1 MAVFL
6 SRVGR
11 FCFRRRRLVALVWAG
26 LLVVTLAGAAALSEP
41 APDTFS
47 VPGTESQRANDLLK
61 DRFPQ
66 AATDRATAR
75 AVFAA
80 PAGRSLTEPANRA
93 AVERAVARVKAT
105 PKVAGVA
112 TPYAQGTVS
121 GDGRVAFAEI
131 AYRVPEYELTGAD
144 RDALREAASAP
155 GLRVELS
162 GNAVAPPEEG
172 AGELLGVAAAAIV
185 LLVTLGSLVAAGL
198 PLLTAIIGIVIGLS
212 AISAMTAFIE
222 LSSDTLALALMLG
235 LAVAIDYALFI
246 IARYRQEVLDGR
258 EPADAVAHAA
268 GTAGSAVVFAGL
280 TVIIALAGLGVVG
293 IPVLTRLGLAA
304 AFTVA
309 VAVLIALT
317 LLPALLGFAG
327 RRAVTTRRV
336 LSGRVPSVPAGRRW
350 GRFVTAHPVPVL
362 VVAVAGLLLAATP
375 ALDLRLGL
383 PDDGTAPSETT
394 QRQAYDLLADGFG
407 PGVNGPLTLVVQTP
421 HGNGTKPAAERVAK
435 TVSSMDGAAA
445 VEPPVLNPSGD
456 TALVGVIPDSAPTS
470 KATENL
476 IQDIRDRFRSQD
488 EATVAVTGQTAIDV
502 DTSGKLAGALLP
514 YLAVVV
520 GLAFVLLT
528 LVFRSLLVPLKATA
542 GFLLSVAATF
552 GAVVAVFQWGW
563 LNGPLGVH
571 TSGII
576 VNLLPV
582 MLIGM
587 VFGLAMDY
595 QVFLV
600 TRMREEHVRGAGPVD
615 AAVAGVAHGARV
627 VTAAAIIMISVFA
640 GFILSATPMVQS
652 FGFALAA
659 AVFFDAFVVRM
670 TIVPAVMALLGRA
683 GWWLPARL
691 DRVLPHMDVEGTG
704 MTAPRDVPVGSST
717 AS

>member
-6 SRVGR
+6 GRLGR
-11 FCFRRRRLVALVWAG
+11 FCFRRRRLVALVWVG
-26 LLVVTLAGAAALSEP
+26 LLVAAVAGAAALSEP
-41 APDTFS
+41 APDTFT

-61 DRFPQ
+61 ERFPQ
-66 AATDRATAR
+66 AAADTATAR
-75 AVFAA
+75 VVYAV
-80 PAGRSLTEPANRA
+80 PAGRSLTEPGSRA
-93 AVERAVARVKAT
+93 AVQRSVARIKAV
-105 PKVAGVA
+105 PRVAEA
-112 TPYAQGTVS
+112 TDPYALRAVS
-121 GDGRVAFAEI
+121 GDGRTAFAEV
-131 AYRVPEYELTGAD
+131 AFRVPAHELTGAD
-144 RDALREAASAP
+144 RDALRTAATVP

-162 GNAVAPPEEG
+162 GDAVPPPEEG

-198 PLLTAIIGIVIGLS
+198 PLLTAIVGIVIGLS
-212 AISAMTAFIE
+212 VISAATAFVE
-222 LSSDTLALALMLG
+222 FSEDGMALALMLG

-246 IARYRQEVLDGR
+246 ISRYRQEVLDGR
-258 EPADAVAHAA
+258 EPVDAAGHAV

-280 TVIIALAGLGVVG
+280 TVVIALAGLAVVD
-293 IPVLTRLGLAA
+293 IPVLTRLGVAA

-309 VAVLIALT
+309 VAVLVALT
-317 LLPALLGFAG
+317 LLPALLGFTG
-327 RRAVTTRRV
+327 RRARGGRR
-336 LSGRVPSVPAGRRW
+336 PATAAGRRW
-350 GRFVTAHPVPVL
+350 GRFVTRRRVPVL
-362 VVAVAGLLLAATP
+362 VVATAGLLAAATP

-383 PDDGTAPSETT
+383 PDDGTAPSGTT
-394 QRQAYDLLADGFG
+394 QRKAYDLLAEGFG
-407 PGVNGPLTLVVQTP
+407 PGVNGPLILIVQAP
-421 HGNGTKPAAERVAK
+421 NDTKAAAERVAA
-435 TVSSMDGAAA
+435 TVKSLDGVAA
-445 VEPPVLNPSGD
+445 VEPPAVNPAGD
-456 TALVGVIPDSAPTS
+456 TALLSVIPTGGPTS
-470 KATENL
+470 EGTANL
-476 IQDIRDRFRSQD
+476 LDTIRDRFRSD
-488 EATVAVTGQTAIDV
+488 DKVTVSVTGQTAIDI
-502 DTSGKLAGALLP
+502 DTSSKLAGALVP

-520 GLAFVLLT
+520 GLAFLLLT
-528 LVFRSLLVPLKATA
+528 LVFRSFLVPLTATA

-576 VNLLPV
+576 VNLLPI

-600 TRMREEHVRGAGPVD
+600 TRMREEHVRGASPVD
-615 AAVAGVAHGARV
+615 ATVTGVAHGARV
-627 VTAAAIIMISVFA
+627 VTAAAIIMMSVFA
-640 GFILSATPMVQS
+640 GFILSDTPMVQS

-691 DRVLPHMDVEGTG
+691 DRVLPDLDVEGARTSPG
-704 MTAPRDVPVGSST
+704 PPQPVGSSK